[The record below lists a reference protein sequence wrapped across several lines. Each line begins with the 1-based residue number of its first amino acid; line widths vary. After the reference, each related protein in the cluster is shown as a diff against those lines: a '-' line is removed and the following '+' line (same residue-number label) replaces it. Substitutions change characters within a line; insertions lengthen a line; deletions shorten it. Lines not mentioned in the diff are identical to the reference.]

1 MSTSIPPR
9 NSQDCDQ
16 GLIRRHLPAFLA
28 LLGLMLIPVLLV
40 GGWITAHGVSARD
53 QPTAIEAGVARTL
66 RHLAIPSQH
75 RRLANPVAF
84 KAEVLAEGRM
94 HWADHCATC
103 HGNDGRGGTAIGRNL
118 YPKAPDMTLG
128 DTQNLS
134 DGELFAIIKNG
145 IRLTGMPAWGDPSGS
160 DDAQTWALVHF
171 IRHLPRIT
179 PEELEE
185 MKAMNPM
192 SPMEKKEELEEE
204 AFLGGTGRPDSPA
217 SSAQHPQSHATKKE
231 KKS

>member
-1 MSTSIPPR
+1 MS
-9 NSQDCDQ
+9 
-16 GLIRRHLPAFLA
+16 
-28 LLGLMLIPVLLV
+28 
-40 GGWITAHGVSARD
+40 
-53 QPTAIEAGVARTL
+53 
-66 RHLAIPSQH
+66 
-75 RRLANPVAF
+75 
-84 KAEVLAEGRM
+84 
-94 HWADHCATC
+94 
-103 HGNDGRGGTAIGRNL
+103 
-118 YPKAPDMTLG
+118 LG

-204 AFLGGTGRPDSPA
+204 AFLGGTGRPDSPP

-231 KKS
+231 KKP